1 MTIAFPILP
10 NEIEGFVQFLEEKAV
25 LIGKRT
31 FKVSHDKITRYLIG
45 DNKESKNDK
54 VQTRQRNRV
63 RFKFASVLKDKHN
76 IKVEFKGYDGYVFTF
91 PDSFEVTSN
100 EQVKETLLGP
110 NGERKEETYSKYKT
124 DFHPPYWFSR
134 LIRALKFNR
143 YPILIGPK
151 GTGKS
156 RSLEEAFSILG
167 IKHIRVSMGQI
178 ADPSILFG
186 QTEIEVEEGNSITRY
201 EKGFIPLCADLG
213 WALILDEIDTAH
225 PDIVTTMNTCLE
237 ADGRIILRTEK
248 GFEEVKKQPGFFI
261 TATANSWGYGEQ
273 TMDYAGTKP
282 QNRATFDRFSPKFPV
297 NFDYDIIKKI
307 LNDKLPPVVLEALLK
322 KDGTEAHH
330 RGIFVKIQDS
340 IASGIIN
347 DDMGMRPMIRFVEDF
362 NIFGWHIA
370 SFFLLQE
377 FNPMYRDAVSTI
389 ITDHLSSDFKPS
401 DNDYNPEG
409 DDYIQTLETETN
421 RQGFIPLDQIASQGF
436 SI

>member
-1 MTIAFPILP
+1 MATAFPIVP
-10 NEIEGFVQFLEEKAV
+10 NEIENFVQFLEEQAV

-31 FKVSHDKITRYLIG
+31 FKVSHNKITRYLTG
-45 DNKESKNDK
+45 DNEKSSDTK
-54 VQTRQRNRV
+54 VQKRQGNRV
-63 RFKFASVLKDKHN
+63 RFIFASILKDKHQ
-76 IKVEFKGYDGYVFTF
+76 IKVEFKGTEGYLFTF
-91 PDSFEVTSN
+91 PKSFDVTSN

-110 NGERKEETYSKYKT
+110 NGERKEATYSKYKT

-156 RSLEEAFSILG
+156 RSLEEAFSIMG
-167 IKHIRVSMGQI
+167 IKHIRVTMGQI

-186 QTEIEVEEGNSITRY
+186 QTEIEVEEGNNVTRY
-201 EKGFIPLCADLG
+201 EKGFIPLCAELG
-213 WALILDEIDTAH
+213 MALILDEIDTAP
-225 PDIVTTMNTCLE
+225 PDILTAMNTCLE

-273 TMDYAGTKP
+273 TMDYAGTKS

-322 KDGTEAHH
+322 ENGLEAHH

-347 DDMGMRPMIRFVEDF
+347 DDMGMRPMIRFAEDF

-370 SFFLLQE
+370 AFFLLQE

-389 ITDHLSSDFKPS
+389 ITDHLTSSFKPS
-401 DNDYNPEG
+401 DNDYNAEG
-409 DDYIQTLETETN
+409 DFYIPTMEKETN
-421 RQGFIPLDQIASQGF
+421 QQGFIPLEKFAGQGF